1 MAGKMSSLQD
11 NFLIQ
16 ARKDGV
22 PVTLHLVNGFQ
33 LKGLVK
39 SFDNFTIVIDSMG
52 KQQMIYKHAIST
64 ITPARTVSLMGDSD
78 NEVVEEPSVPEE
90 ESAVEVKRKPGRPKK
105 VVASGE

>member
-11 NFLIQ
+11 NFLNQ
-16 ARKDGV
+16 ARKEGV

-64 ITPARTVSLMGDSD
+64 ITPARSVNLMGGEDD
-78 NEVVEEPSVPEE
+78 EAVVETPAEEPTE
-90 ESAVEVKRKPGRPKK
+90 EVKKKPGRPRKIK
-105 VVASGE
+105 TEE